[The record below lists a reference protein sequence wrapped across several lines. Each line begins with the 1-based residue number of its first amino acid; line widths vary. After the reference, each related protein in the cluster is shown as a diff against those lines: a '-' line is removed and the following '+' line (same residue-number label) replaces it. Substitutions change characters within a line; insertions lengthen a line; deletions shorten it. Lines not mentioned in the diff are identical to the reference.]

1 MTQPLP
7 PAAQRVLALDHGSA
21 RIGVALSDELGMFAH
36 ARPAIRGLVGAAAI
50 AAVAKIVAAESVTEV
65 LVGLPLTLAGGA
77 SEQTEAARG
86 FIASLRGALQVPV
99 RECDERYSSVQ
110 AGRTV
115 KGAARRKSGELD
127 SAAAALILQSVL
139 DARRTETAR

>member
-36 ARPAIRGLVGAAAI
+36 ARPALLKLDGMAAI
-50 AAVAKIVAAESVTEV
+50 EAIARIVDVDKVTEV
-65 LVGLPLTLAGGA
+65 FVGLPLTLAGSD

-86 FIASLRGALQVPV
+86 FIAGLRRRLTVPV
-99 RECDERYSSVQ
+99 REVDERYSSVQ

-127 SAAAALILQSVL
+127 SAAAALILQAVL
-139 DARRTETAR
+139 DARRPEAFR